1 MLTKLLSR
9 AECAACKECCVF
21 SLYDIWEQPAL
32 SPENYQKARLL
43 LPDAEFIH
51 KGQESFLF
59 RIRETNSIPHSDLF
73 LCPLLDTEK
82 GCLLGTEKPFECRI
96 YPFQVTELN
105 GRLAIT
111 LSPLCEVMLQKP
123 VGTLL
128 EVLKTEL
135 AEKIFSYA
143 EQHPD
148 IIRSYD
154 DRNPVLLWKSQN
166 FENYL
171 EELNHVESKL

>member
-1 MLTKLLSR
+1 MLTKLLSH
-9 AECAACKECCVF
+9 ASCADCKECCVF
-21 SLYDIWEQPAL
+21 SLYDIWAQPAL
-32 SPENYQKARLL
+32 SPENQQKARQL
-43 LPDAEFIH
+43 LPQAEFIH
-51 KGQESFLF
+51 KGKESFLF
-59 RIRETNSIPHSDLF
+59 RVQETVTADLF

-82 GCLLGTEKPFECRI
+82 GCLLGAEKPFECQI

-105 GRLAIT
+105 HRLAIM
-111 LSPLCEVMLQKP
+111 LSPLCEVMIQQPL
-123 VGTLL
+123 GTLL

-135 AEKIFSYA
+135 AEKLFSYA

-148 IIRSYD
+148 VIRPYD
-154 DRNPVLLWKSQN
+154 DRNPVLLWKDQN

>member
-9 AECAACKECCVF
+9 ASCADCKECCVF
-21 SLYDIWEQPAL
+21 SCYDIWEQPAL
-32 SPENYQKARLL
+32 SPENYQKARQL
-43 LPDAEFIH
+43 LPDAEFIP
-51 KGQESFLF
+51 KGKQSFLF
-59 RIRETNSIPHSDLF
+59 RIQEKDMLKNSDLF

-82 GCLLGTEKPFECRI
+82 GCLLGTEKPFECQI

-105 GRLAIT
+105 HRLAIM
-111 LSPLCEVMLQKP
+111 LSPLCEVMIQQP
-123 VGTLL
+123 IGILL

-135 AEKIFSYA
+135 AEKIFSFA

-148 IIRSYD
+148 VIRPYD
-154 DRNPVLLWKSQN
+154 DRNPVLLWKNQN
-166 FENYL
+166 LENYL